1 MALWIIVCDSFHCC
15 IHNMFFMLSINRRT
29 TPHQQYVTANVSD
42 LMEQK
47 LQALPLEA
55 QMVLQVASCL
65 GCEFGWKTLQLA
77 SDAFPPAFSE
87 LALEK
92 YKTPSLCLEG
102 VLSRSVEEGVL
113 RRVDPTTY
121 CFVHDQIQAAAFNL
135 VVEEDRQLLQAK
147 IGKSIVDQASPEELD
162 GVLLLAVDLCNSDP
176 SLFAS
181 SAKDEEHFAQLNL
194 RAGKQAVQNS
204 AFSYAAVYF
213 MSGIGAMGNLPF
225 EDNRQ
230 LHVDLYGLASQAHY
244 CKGDTDKMNECL
256 DAVLS
261 FGSLTVEESFPL
273 QMTRCKSLYV
283 RHQYNEALALGQK
296 MLKDIGYKPFPKKA
310 PMPYVI
316 KEFIKTKRLLKKY
329 DGKFLDLPLMTDK
342 NRLRALKVFKAL
354 CILTFQQ

>member
-1 MALWIIVCDSFHCC
+1 
-15 IHNMFFMLSINRRT
+15 
-29 TPHQQYVTANVSD
+29 
-42 LMEQK
+42 
-47 LQALPLEA
+47 
-55 QMVLQVASCL
+55 
-65 GCEFGWKTLQLA
+65 
-77 SDAFPPAFSE
+77 
-87 LALEK
+87 
-92 YKTPSLCLEG
+92 
-102 VLSRSVEEGVL
+102 
-113 RRVDPTTY
+113 
-121 CFVHDQIQAAAFNL
+121 
-135 VVEEDRQLLQAK
+135 
-147 IGKSIVDQASPEELD
+147 
-162 GVLLLAVDLCNSDP
+162 
-176 SLFAS
+176 
-181 SAKDEEHFAQLNL
+181 
-194 RAGKQAVQNS
+194 
-204 AFSYAAVYF
+204 

-316 KEFIKTKRLLKKY
+316 KEFMKTKRLLKKY

>member
-1 MALWIIVCDSFHCC
+1 MI
-15 IHNMFFMLSINRRT
+15 
-29 TPHQQYVTANVSD
+29 
-42 LMEQK
+42 
-47 LQALPLEA
+47 
-55 QMVLQVASCL
+55 LQVASCL
-65 GCEFGWKTLQLA
+65 GCEFSWTTLQLA
-77 SDAFPPAFSE
+77 SNAFPGAFNE
-87 LALEK
+87 LAMEK
-92 YKTPSLCLEG
+92 YKTVSLCLEG
-102 VLSRSVEEGVL
+102 VLSHSVEEGVL

-147 IGKSIVDQASPEELD
+147 IGKSIVDQASPDELD

-181 SAKDEEHFAQLNL
+181 SPKDEEHFAQLNL

-204 AFSYAAVYF
+204 AFSYAAAYF
-213 MSGIGAMGNLPF
+213 MSGIGALDNLPF

-230 LHVDLYGLASQAHY
+230 LYIDLYGLASQAHY

-256 DAVLS
+256 DAILS
-261 FGSLTVEESFPL
+261 LGSLTVEESFPL
-273 QMTRCKSLYV
+273 QMTRCNSLYV
-283 RHQYNEALALGQK
+283 RHQYDEALALGQK
-296 MLKDIGYKPFPKKA
+296 MLKVSLRPLCVIFRHYNFDVFSFSNPQHPTPHTHLKDIGYKPFPKKA
-310 PMPYVI
+310 PMPFVI
-316 KEFIKTKRLLKKY
+316 KEFMKTKLLLKKY